1 MNIIDSACMYK
12 KRYIS
17 ISSVYPCMINI
28 SEHDC
33 SLRLINNIG
42 SGQASRAPRPAL
54 PPLLAASLQPCSDR
68 DARSFESRAHSSL
81 EARCLETAPTSHS
94 DSSLDILVRNSSPRD
109 RYDTSAASQSSSA
122 TSLLR
127 APATRLTTPARAT
140 RSHQAR
146 QPLRARLPLRLV
158 LVRPKP
164 PARQVAVSLPLHAL
178 VSATELT
185 SRIVISTKALA
196 DPSDTLDPSHHV
208 RALHSTTVPQH
219 ASLVIT

>member
-1 MNIIDSACMYK
+1 MYK

-17 ISSVYPCMINI
+17 ALCYLSLHDI

-33 SLRLINNIG
+33 SLRLINIG

-54 PPLLAASLQPCSDR
+54 PPRLAASLQPCSDR

-109 RYDTSAASQSSSA
+109 RYDTPAASQFPSS

-127 APATRLTTPARAT
+127 APATRSTTPARAT

-158 LVRPKP
+158 LVRPEP

-178 VSATELT
+178 VSATEFT
-185 SRIVISTKALA
+185 SRIVISNQALA

-208 RALHSTTVPQH
+208 RALHSPNVPQH
-219 ASLVIT
+219 ASFHSSYSRN